1 MKKIIAFIA
10 CLAATSMVVSAQGTA
25 FTYQGRLNDG
35 GSPANGTYDLQF
47 YLRDA
52 LTAGNA
58 IGATNTL
65 PTVPVTN
72 GLFTVTLNFSAGIFT
87 GTNYWLEIGVRTN
100 GSVAAYS
107 TLSPRQA
114 ITPAP
119 YAIMANTASNL
130 LGTLATGQLSGA
142 YGNAVSFN
150 NAGNSFAGNGAS
162 LTGVNAATV
171 GGLGTGNFW
180 QTGGNAG
187 TTAGVNYVGT
197 TDAQPLYL
205 DVKGSPVLKLFLN
218 GSLSMIGST
227 VTGTNSV
234 ALGYQNAV
242 SQSSYSI
249 IGGGISNS
257 IVGAVSCSVG
267 SGQFNTN
274 NGNFSTIGGGTGN
287 YNNGTNSVIGGGYEN
302 NVSYQGTTVGGGAFN
317 IASGNIATVGGG
329 GINTASG
336 NNATIAGGYQNTASG
351 FFTAIGGGE
360 SNTNSGTNSVI
371 GGGYENTASNQG
383 TTVGGGA
390 FNSAS
395 GSVATVGGG
404 GINTASGDN
413 ATVPGGDH
421 NVASGGYSFAAGHYA
436 NANHTGSFVWGDD
449 SVDAAFADTA
459 PNQFLIRATGG
470 VGIGTTSPVGKLN
483 IYGNSAPGPHIP
495 ANTTVLASGD
505 GFNNRFMS
513 VYGDEAVYVSM
524 WHLGYGDI
532 STYNYATASGMPLI
546 LNSNGGNVGIGTV
559 APAAQLDVV
568 SSSNNAAAV
577 SGTNSYSG
585 VYGRLA
591 LSYYTTGGEFP
602 PQNFCGIY
610 GNGNVTPT
618 YTSGEGSYAG
628 FFDGNVNVNGTLTA
642 TKIYANGV
650 QLTSDRNAKEN
661 FTAVNAQA
669 VLEKVAGLPM
679 TQWNYKTENKSEKHI
694 GPMAQDFHT
703 AFGLDGNDDKH
714 ISIIDEGGVALAAI
728 QGLNQKLDEKNTEIQ
743 KLKESVDELKKMMQS
758 LAEKK

>member
-1 MKKIIAFIA
+1 MHWILALAFFTGSHQ
-10 CLAATSMVVSAQGTA
+10 AAAQGTA

-35 GSPANGTYDLQF
+35 GSSANGTYDLQF

-72 GLFTVTLNFSAGIFT
+72 GLFTVSLNFSAGIFT

-100 GSVAAYS
+100 GSVAPYS

-187 TTAGVNYVGT
+187 TTAGANYVGT

-218 GSLSMIGST
+218 GTLSMIGST

-234 ALGYQNAV
+234 ALGYQNTV

-317 IASGNIATVGGG
+317 IASGNLATVGGG
-329 GINTASG
+329 AFNIASGGSATVAGGYGNTAS
-336 NNATIAGGYQNTASG
+336 NYFST
-351 FFTAIGGGE
+351 IGGGE
-360 SNTNSGTNSVI
+360 GNINGGTNSVI
-371 GGGYENTASNQG
+371 GGGYENIVSYQG

-390 FNSAS
+390 FNNAS

-404 GINTASGDN
+404 GTNTASGDN

-421 NVASGGYSFAAGHYA
+421 NIASGGYSFAAGHYA
-436 NANHTGSFVWGDD
+436 NANYTGSFVWGDD

-470 VGIGTTSPVGKLN
+470 VGIGTTTPGAALEVVNNSAYARLGGSFTLGGDFPGPYYYGV
-483 IYGNSAPGPHIP
+483 YGNSGIGSTLNS
-495 ANTTVLASGD
+495 ANGA
-505 GFNNRFMS
+505 
-513 VYGDEAVYVSM
+513 
-524 WHLGYGDI
+524 
-532 STYNYATASGMPLI
+532 NYAG
-546 LNSNGGNVGIGTV
+546 
-559 APAAQLDVV
+559 
-568 SSSNNAAAV
+568 
-577 SGTNSYSG
+577 Y
-585 VYGRLA
+585 
-591 LSYYTTGGEFP
+591 
-602 PQNFCGIY
+602 
-610 GNGNVTPT
+610 
-618 YTSGEGSYAG
+618 
-628 FFDGNVNVNGTLTA
+628 FDGPVNVNGQVAVSSIRSPGAGINSSTFAFTQLATSGNTA
-642 TKIYANGV
+642 GNGTKIVNSLCDGDPNAILIITHNWSADINSTSQFNTKPVGV
-650 QLTSDRNAKEN
+650 YYNSPLGHWVILNEDNSAMALGRAFN
-661 FTAVNAQA
+661 VM
-669 VLEKVAGLPM
+669 VI
-679 TQWNYKTENKSEKHI
+679 KH
-694 GPMAQDFHT
+694 
-703 AFGLDGNDDKH
+703 
-714 ISIIDEGGVALAAI
+714 
-728 QGLNQKLDEKNTEIQ
+728 
-743 KLKESVDELKKMMQS
+743 
-758 LAEKK
+758 